1 MSICIVALP
10 NREKDNKLIE
20 RLQSVSTP
28 IVRCDLIKPG
38 IGKQS
43 IKTEQSQ
50 ENTIDEG
57 SEFNCPNP
65 IEITKVPLLNPE
77 LSKQSRQRNMAFLLM
92 PFGFIAG
99 LTFTAMTN
107 LKTFSDLGINFLGEQ
122 ITGGLVG
129 MVSGWMGSYVGAA
142 SVRPKNIE
150 DITSLKKL
158 NEQGLWLLFL
168 ETPLEV
174 ELPWNLLQEVKP
186 IEVVRLIDQ

>member
-10 NREKDNKLIE
+10 NREKANQLIE

-38 IGKQS
+38 MGKQA

-50 ENTIDEG
+50 SSTIDEG
-57 SEFNCPNP
+57 STFNCPNP
-65 IEITKVPLLNPE
+65 IEFAKVPLLNPE
-77 LSKQSRQRNMAFLLM
+77 LSKQTRQRNMAFLLM

-186 IEVVRLIDQ
+186 IEVVRLLDQ